1 MYLGLYY
8 YIDMSNEINI
18 NDLIAMAGINIYDT
32 EYSHK
37 ISISCKDST
46 YKLFK
51 DLKEKLNREGI
62 KVNNAQLFEYMVV
75 ELHNSNL
82 KSLM

>member
-1 MYLGLYY
+1 
-8 YIDMSNEINI
+8 MSNEINI
-18 NDLIAMAGINIYDT
+18 KDLIAMAGSNIYDT

-37 ISISCKDST
+37 LIISCKDST

-51 DLKEKLNREGI
+51 DLKGKLDRSGI

-75 ELHNSNL
+75 ELYNSNL